1 MHQTPSAPYR
11 AAVTILS
18 LVLVAAPLAARA
30 QDAARA
36 PALPTADASV
46 RRAMDALQAQ
56 QAWTLEQQVSI
67 CEVPAPP
74 FKEQRRAEEFQRRL
88 RSFGFTSARIDS
100 EGNVIA
106 ELGTAGSGPTVMIA
120 GHLDTV
126 FPEETDVKT
135 TRTGNRIAGPGIG
148 DDCRG
153 LAVVLT
159 LAKVM
164 KESNVQPKGR
174 IIFVGNVGEEGPG
187 NLRGVRHLLTKEY
200 AGANKVDFFISVDGA
215 GQASIVSRAVGS
227 HRYTISFEGPG
238 GHSYGAF
245 GMANPMHAMGR
256 AIARIADL
264 PVPAQPRVTYNV
276 GIVRGGTSVNTIT
289 PLAQMDID
297 MRSEDP
303 AALKAIDAR
312 IRAAVDS
319 AVMEEKAR
327 WPASRAG
334 ITVKYDTIGIRPTGA
349 QADDAPIVQV
359 AMAAARAVGWTPRTS
374 ASSTDANLPISL
386 GIPAITIDGGGRGGG
401 AHGTEE
407 WYEETPDSYKGAQF
421 ALLIITTLAGT
432 GR

>member
-1 MHQTPSAPYR
+1 MYSNHSIFSTAR
-11 AAVTILS
+11 A
-18 LVLVAAPLAARA
+18 LVALLVPAALAAQA
-30 QDAARA
+30 SAI
-36 PALPTADASV
+36 PASDPAV
-46 RRAMDALQAQ
+46 RRAMDAMQTQ
-56 QAWTLEQQVSI
+56 QGWTLEQQISI
-67 CEVPAPP
+67 CEIAAPP

-88 RSFGFTSARIDS
+88 VSFGYPDARIDG

-106 ELGTAGSGPTVMIA
+106 QLGSDASGPTVMIA

-135 TRTGNRIAGPGIG
+135 TRTGNRIDGPGIG

-164 KESNVQPKGR
+164 KESNVTPTGR
-174 IIFVGNVGEEGPG
+174 VLFVGNVGEEGPG
-187 NLRGVRHLLTKEY
+187 NLRGVRHLLTKEFV
-200 AGANKVDFFISVDGA
+200 GEVDYFISVDGA
-215 GQASIVSRAVGS
+215 GEASIVSRAVGS
-227 HRYTISFEGPG
+227 HRYTVSFAGPG

-264 PVPAQPRVTYNV
+264 PVPTRPRVTYSV

-289 PLAQMDID
+289 PLAQMDVD
-297 MRSEDP
+297 MRSES
-303 AALKAIDAR
+303 AEALADIDQR

-319 AVMEEKAR
+319 AVAAEKAR
-327 WPASRAG
+327 WPGSRAD
-334 ITVKYDTIGIRPTGA
+334 ITVKYDTIGIRPTGG
-349 QADDAPIVQV
+349 QSDDALIVQT
-359 AMAAARAVGWTPRTS
+359 AMAAARAVGWSPRTS

-407 WYEETPDSYKGAQF
+407 WYEDTPDAYKGPQF
-421 ALLIITTLAGT
+421 ALLVVAALVGVT
-432 GR
+432 R

>member
-1 MHQTPSAPYR
+1 MYSNHSIFSTAR
-11 AAVTILS
+11 A
-18 LVLVAAPLAARA
+18 LVALLVPAALAAQA
-30 QDAARA
+30 SAI
-36 PALPTADASV
+36 PASDPAV
-46 RRAMDALQAQ
+46 RRAMDAMQTQ
-56 QAWTLEQQVSI
+56 QAWTLEQQISI
-67 CEVPAPP
+67 CEIAAPP

-88 RSFGFTSARIDS
+88 VSFGYPDARIDG

-106 ELGTAGSGPTVMIA
+106 QLGSDASGPTVMIA

-135 TRTGNRIAGPGIG
+135 TRTGNRIDGPGIG

-164 KESNVQPKGR
+164 KESNVTPTGR
-174 IIFVGNVGEEGPG
+174 VLFVGNVGEEGPG
-187 NLRGVRHLLTKEY
+187 NLRGVRHLLTKEFV
-200 AGANKVDFFISVDGA
+200 GEVDYFISVDGA
-215 GQASIVSRAVGS
+215 GEASIVSRAVGS
-227 HRYTISFEGPG
+227 HRYTVSFAGPG

-264 PVPAQPRVTYNV
+264 PVPTRPRVTYSV

-289 PLAQMDID
+289 PLAQMDVD
-297 MRSEDP
+297 MRSES
-303 AALKAIDAR
+303 AEALADIDQR

-319 AVMEEKAR
+319 AVAAEKAR
-327 WPASRAG
+327 WPGSRAD
-334 ITVKYDTIGIRPTGA
+334 ITVKYDTIGIRPTGG
-349 QADDAPIVQV
+349 QSDAALIVQT
-359 AMAAARAVGWTPRTS
+359 AMAAARAVGWSPRTS

-407 WYEETPDSYKGAQF
+407 WYEDTPDAYKGPQF
-421 ALLIITTLAGT
+421 ALLVVAALVGVT
-432 GR
+432 R